1 MSDKKKWLV
10 THDSHALKK
19 GEIYEGK
26 DLPLWLHGKATP
38 VSDAAFEVAT
48 PGDLAK
54 LQADLDEANGKATS
68 LGEANTKLQADL
80 DEAQK
85 QIADLQKKAK

>member
-26 DLPLWLHGKATP
+26 DLPLWLEGKATL
-38 VSDAAFEVAT
+38 VSDAVFEVAT
-48 PGDLAK
+48 PGDL
-54 LQADLDEANGKATS
+54 
-68 LGEANTKLQADL
+68 TKLQADL

-85 QIADLQKKAK
+85 QLDELKKKAK